1 MARYS
6 KTKKHQIGELS
17 LLVNGLNFSSLD
29 VGSIKDAIQKLDAR
43 LEENTGRYEMF
54 FRDPQEI
61 TLIQTV
67 SLSFA
72 LNDHQQIAMYFICMW
87 KANLAPV
94 KSPACTTM
102 SLQRIKF
109 LLDFEFFFVS
119 PEFLLASLIF
129 VEILLLISDRCRCI
143 RFKIIRFQVI
153 SAYRLLG
160 LHVWIN
166 LPWQPRLNTV
176 YDLQ

>member
-43 LEENTGRYEMF
+43 LEENTGRYETF

-102 SLQRIKF
+102 SLQHITF
-109 LLDFEFFFVS
+109 LLDFEYFFVS
-119 PEFLLASLIF
+119 PVFLLPSLIF

-160 LHVWIN
+160 LWIN
-166 LPWQPRLNTV
+166 FLLGF
-176 YDLQ
+176 

>member
-1 MARYS
+1 MSRYS

-102 SLQRIKF
+102 SLQRITF
-109 LLDFEFFFVS
+109 LLDFECFFVS
-119 PEFLLASLIF
+119 PEFLLPSLIF
-129 VEILLLISDRCRCI
+129 VEILLLIAAGASVLKLFAFRSYQHTGYQD
-143 RFKIIRFQVI
+143 
-153 SAYRLLG
+153 YG
-160 LHVWIN
+160 
-166 LPWQPRLNTV
+166 
-176 YDLQ
+176 

>member
-1 MARYS
+1 MSRYS

-72 LNDHQQIAMYFICMW
+72 LNDHQQIAMYFICML

-102 SLQRIKF
+102 SLQRITF

-119 PEFLLASLIF
+119 PEFLLPSLIF
-129 VEILLLISDRCRCI
+129 VEILLLISHRCRCI

-160 LHVWIN
+160 LWIN
-166 LPWQPRLNTV
+166 FLLGF
-176 YDLQ
+176 

>member
-1 MARYS
+1 MSRYS

-102 SLQRIKF
+102 SLQRITF
-109 LLDFEFFFVS
+109 LLDFDFFFVS
-119 PEFLLASLIF
+119 PEFLLPSLIF
-129 VEILLLISDRCRCI
+129 VEILLLISYRCRCI

-160 LHVWIN
+160 LWIN
-166 LPWQPRLNTV
+166 FLLGF
-176 YDLQ
+176 

>member
-61 TLIQTV
+61 IQTV

-119 PEFLLASLIF
+119 PEFLLPSLIF
-129 VEILLLISDRCRCI
+129 VEILLLISHRCRCI

-160 LHVWIN
+160 LWIN
-166 LPWQPRLNTV
+166 FLLGF
-176 YDLQ
+176 